1 MSVDK
6 LGSRVNT
13 AKEQI
18 SELSAAVSGL
28 SQKAL
33 GGVNVWKEKEELR
46 IRMPGGVSE
55 GERE

>member
-1 MSVDK
+1 MDK
-6 LGSRVNT
+6 LGSRVNA